1 MAGSITGEL
10 IRVSNQNQG
19 RPSIAKLVLTCV
31 ADADAATFPATVLN
45 DLQTAHRI
53 EGLQL
58 YSIKTIP
65 GGTAPTADS
74 DITITDEYGVDL
86 LGGKG
91 TNLISDTAKKWAL
104 FGPQNYTASALIT
117 GDVTINIAN
126 NSVKSAEITVVIE
139 LLGV

>member
-31 ADADAATFPATVLN
+31 ADAAATFPATVLN

-65 GGTAPTADS
+65 GDTAPTTDS

-91 TNLISDTAKKWAL
+91 TNLISNTAKKWAL

-117 GDVTINIAN
+117 GDVTINISN
-126 NSVKSAEITVVIE
+126 NSVKAAEITIVIE